1 MIDKKGTVYFN
12 EINTMPGSLAFY
24 LWEKSGLPFPKLVT
38 KLVELAVT
46 DFERKQE
53 LITTFESNILAGFV
67 NGGLKG
73 NKGRR

>member
-1 MIDKKGTVYFN
+1 
-12 EINTMPGSLAFY
+12 MPGSLAYY

-38 KLVELAVT
+38 RLVELAAS
-46 DFERKQE
+46 DWQRKQE

-67 NGGLKG
+67 NRGLKG